1 MARHGGR
8 LRGCLPMAHLLRRPP
23 GTVTGALRV
32 VFGAAALAAAL
43 AVAAAAPPSTETQL
57 WRALDWFEG
66 RWEGTERGVAGEGRA
81 VRCSGPLF
89 GGRFRFHW
97 TVAELA
103 PEGRTPEE
111 TRYERWQVIGRHP
124 VTGAIVL
131 EQFDSA
137 GFRSEYRLDPAESRA
152 DRFVFRAVELDTAPE
167 GMDGRIVLAVR
178 GEDRYHET
186 LELGPRDGGLQE
198 VSRLRWRRVEGG
210 SPDCPTS
217 RPRLRGPFD

>member
-1 MARHGGR
+1 MARHGR
-8 LRGCLPMAHLLRRPP
+8 WLR
-23 GTVTGALRV
+23 TGACTLRAV
-32 VFGAAALAAAL
+32 AGVACLATALT
-43 AVAAAAPPSTETQL
+43 AVAATPPSTETQL

-81 VRCSGPLF
+81 VRCTGPLF
-89 GGRFRFHW
+89 GGRFRFFW
-97 TVAELA
+97 SVAELA
-103 PEGRTPEE
+103 PEGSIPDE

-124 VTGAIVL
+124 VTDAIVL

-137 GFRSEYRLDPAESRA
+137 GFRSEYRLDLAESRA

-178 GEDRYHET
+178 GADRYHET
-186 LELGPRDGGLQE
+186 LELGPLDGGLQE
-198 VSRLRWRRVEGG
+198 VSSLRWRRVEGG
-210 SPDCPTS
+210 SPDCSTS

>member
-1 MARHGGR
+1 MARHGGW
-8 LRGCLPMAHLLRRPP
+8 LR
-23 GTVTGALRV
+23 T
-32 VFGAAALAAAL
+32 GAAALRAVVGVASLATAL
-43 AVAAAAPPSTETQL
+43 TVAAAAPPSTETQL

-66 RWEGTERGVAGEGRA
+66 RWAGTERGVAGEGRA
-81 VRCSGPLF
+81 VRCTGPLF
-89 GGRFRFHW
+89 GGRFRFLW

-103 PEGRTPEE
+103 PEGSIPDE

-137 GFRSEYRLDPAESRA
+137 GFRSEYRLDLTESRP

-178 GEDRYHET
+178 GADRYRET
-186 LELGPRDGGLQE
+186 LELGPVEGDLQE
-198 VSRLRWRRVEGG
+198 VSSLRWRRMEAG
-210 SPDCPTS
+210 SPDCSTS

>member
-1 MARHGGR
+1 MARRGR
-8 LRGCLPMAHLLRRPP
+8 RLSNAGAVLRALCGVLC
-23 GTVTGALRV
+23 TVL
-32 VFGAAALAAAL
+32 ALAASG
-43 AVAAAAPPSTETQL
+43 AAPAPSETQL

-66 RWEGTERGVAGEGRA
+66 RWEGTEQGVAGEGRA
-81 VRCSGPLF
+81 VRCTGPLF
-89 GGRFRFHW
+89 GGRFRFLW

-103 PEGRTPEE
+103 PEPRTPAD

-137 GFRSEYRLDPAESRA
+137 GFRSEYRLDVAGSRA

-167 GMDGRIVLAVR
+167 GMDGRIVFTVQ
-178 GEDRYHET
+178 GTDRYREV
-186 LELGPRDGGLQE
+186 LELGPLDGTLEE
-198 VSRLRWRRVEGG
+198 VSSLRWRRVEGG
-210 SPDCPTS
+210 SPDCSTA

>member
-1 MARHGGR
+1 MARRGSWLRTVAGG
-8 LRGCLPMAHLLRRPP
+8 LRSA
-23 GTVTGALRV
+23 
-32 VFGAAALAAAL
+32 FGAAFLVVALT
-43 AVAAAAPPSTETQL
+43 AAAAARPSTETQL

-81 VRCSGPLF
+81 VRCTGPLF
-89 GGRFRFHW
+89 GGRFRFLW

-103 PEGRTPEE
+103 PEGSTPEE

-137 GFRSEYRLDPAESRA
+137 GFRSEYRLDPTASRA

-178 GEDRYHET
+178 GADRYHET
-186 LELGPRDGGLQE
+186 LELGPVDAGLQE
-198 VSRLRWRRVEGG
+198 VSSLRWRRVEGG
-210 SPDCPTS
+210 SPDCSTS